1 MIVFPFL
8 ILIRILFAASMVFII
23 GYIFGGFS
31 RKRTLATIS
40 KVAAILVIVLFI
52 GMNVLLMWTAFHR
65 DGHGGWRGG
74 CEQQVK
80 TEKQG

>member
-1 MIVFPFL
+1 MIFPFL
-8 ILIRILFAASMVFII
+8 ILLRILFAACMVFII

-31 RKRTLATIS
+31 RKRVLANIS

-52 GMNVLLMWTAFHR
+52 GMNVLLMRAAFR
-65 DGHGGWRGG
+65 QFSDGWRGCG
-74 CEQQVK
+74 QQVH